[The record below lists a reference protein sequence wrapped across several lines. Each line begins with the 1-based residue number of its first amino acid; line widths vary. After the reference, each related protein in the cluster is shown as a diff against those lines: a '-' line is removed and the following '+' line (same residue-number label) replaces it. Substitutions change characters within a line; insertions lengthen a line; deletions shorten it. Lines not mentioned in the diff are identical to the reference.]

1 MAEAF
6 AQGLRD
12 FQSAPGFGLAF
23 GAIFALGGIAIAAC
37 TYAFGLTYLIY
48 PLIIG
53 FAMIGPFA
61 AIGLYAVSRLRE
73 EGATS
78 SWRAVIRTV
87 VSQASE
93 ELAWMAFVTLFIFM
107 AWIYAAQ
114 MLVALFFGLRSF
126 SSQAEFLTMVTTT
139 PEGLLFL
146 LVGNLLGAA
155 ILFVTFSLTVVA
167 VPLLLDW
174 NVDFVTAMI
183 TSLRAVTASP
193 GPMAWLSGDG
203 VHSAD
208 RRVGAGVPWPARRR
222 ARPWTRDLAALSQDR
237 GLAGLQLLPLGEP
250 DIYRPRERGN
260 KRLQA
265 ARGSPNQR
273 SGLLIA
279 VIGN

>member
-1 MAEAF
+1 MSERLSIDAANAGLDAVRRQDPVVRPISIEDMAEAF

-12 FQSAPGFGLAF
+12 FQSAPGFGLVF

-73 EGATS
+73 EGATP

-126 SSQAEFLTMVTTT
+126 SSQAEFLAMVTTT

-183 TSLRAVTASP
+183 TSLRAVAASP
-193 GPMAWLSGDG
+193 GPMLGWAAMVFILLI
-203 VHSAD
+203 VASA
-208 RRVGAGVPWPARRR
+208 PAF
-222 ARPWTRDLAALSQDR
+222 L
-237 GLAGLQLLPLGEP
+237 
-250 DIYRPRERGN
+250 
-260 KRLQA
+260 
-265 ARGSPNQR
+265 
-273 SGLLIA
+273 GLLVA
-279 VIGN
+279 VPVLGHATWRLYRKIVVLPGNSSSH